1 MPIFGQTSSRPPD
14 MIAPNPLFIPLHAA
28 LAHDNPA
35 SFIFRGNEL
44 LLSED
49 WHLPDV
55 GTCTALALP
64 EALVQ
69 PLGSFA
75 GRYCRTVTVSAAT
88 LPPAGH
94 EFVKLRAVLAAA
106 GPESVL
112 SLAGR
117 AYQIAEWARTHQFCG
132 VCATKILRVD
142 GERCVKCPACGAMTY
157 PRISP
162 AMMVLITRGDQALL
176 ARHTASTSHIFS
188 ALAGFVEA
196 GESIEETVHREVM
209 EEVGLKVH
217 KLQYF
222 GSQPWPFPHSLM
234 IAFKAEYLS
243 GEIRLDENEIAE
255 ARWFSRDEA
264 LPEVASTISI
274 SGHLIRSHFTSL
286 R

>member
-1 MPIFGQTSSRPPD
+1 MNVTS
-14 MIAPNPLFIPLHAA
+14 PLFIPAFNFTAASPNAHAVT
-28 LAHDNPA
+28 
-35 SFIFRGNEL
+35 FVFRGNEL
-44 LLSED
+44 LVGESDLR
-49 WHLPDV
+49 LPDQQL
-55 GTCTALALP
+55 LAQLP
-64 EALVQ
+64 IPAALVQ
-69 PLGSFA
+69 PLGLFA
-75 GRYCRTVTVSAAT
+75 DVFCRCVSIAIETEA
-88 LPPAGH
+88 PAGLH
-94 EFVKLRAVLAAA
+94 FVKLRALLTAEADNI
-106 GPESVL
+106 L

-117 AYQIAEWARTHQFCG
+117 AYQIAEWARMHQFCG
-132 VCATKILRVD
+132 VCATKMQHVA
-142 GERCVKCPACGAMTY
+142 GERCFKCPACSAMTY

-176 ARHTASTSHIFS
+176 ARHAASTSNIFS

-274 SGHLIRSHFTSL
+274 SGHLIRSHFTNL
-286 R
+286 A